1 MSEKTLRRR
10 TFISF
15 GVSIVVFV
23 IVFALALTLG
33 RYKISIPDFFKAVF
47 TDDSALDIQR
57 SIIVNLRLPRTIMA
71 TFVGI
76 GLSLSGLL
84 YQETFRNKLVSPDL
98 LGVSTGASV
107 GAALAIVLGLSSL
120 FISVFAFVAGLITVL
135 ITVVISKLFSNG
147 SSTILLLSGI
157 IVGGFMSA
165 ILSMIK
171 YFSNDITT
179 LASITY
185 WLMGSFESANMKRNY
200 ILMGVVT
207 VCAIVLL
214 LISHSINM
222 VNQGK
227 EEAQTKGTHYDLYR
241 GLIIVISTILT
252 AISVCFCGTIS
263 WIGLVIPHIV
273 RLLAGRDAK
282 RTIPLCITFGGTF
295 MVLVDILSRT
305 FTDSEIPLSAV
316 TGFVG
321 TIIFVV
327 ILIIKRRKLNELKD
341 IEFILQI

>member
-1 MSEKTLRRR
+1 MNEATLKKR
-10 TFISF
+10 TLVSLII
-15 GVSIVVFV
+15 SIVVLV
-23 IVFALALTLG
+23 IFFAIALMVG
-33 RYKISIPDFFKAVF
+33 RYNIKIDEFFKAVF
-47 TDDSALDIQR
+47 TNNAEFKTQR

-71 TFVGI
+71 LFVGI

-107 GAALAIVLGLSSL
+107 GAALAIVLGLSSTL
-120 FISVFAFVAGLITVL
+120 ISVFAFLMGLLTVALTV
-135 ITVVISKLFSNG
+135 IVSKLFRNG

-165 ILSMIK
+165 LLSFVK

-185 WLMGSFESANMKRNY
+185 WLMGSFESAEMVRCY
-200 ILMGVVT
+200 ILMGVVI
-207 VCAIVLL
+207 VCSIVLI
-214 LISHSINM
+214 LISHQINM
-222 VNQGK
+222 VNQGRA
-227 EEAQTKGTHYDLYR
+227 EAQTKGTNYIFYR
-241 GLIIVISTILT
+241 GLIIAISTLLT

-295 MVLVDILSRT
+295 MILVDIMSRS
-305 FTDSEIPLSAV
+305 FTDAEIPLSAV
-316 TGFVG
+316 TGLLG
-321 TIIFVV
+321 TVIFVV
-327 ILIIKRRKLNELKD
+327 ILIIKRRKLNASKD
-341 IEFILQI
+341 I

>member
-1 MSEKTLRRR
+1 MNEKVLKRR
-10 TFISF
+10 TWISF
-15 GVSIVVFV
+15 GISIAVFV
-23 IVFALALTLG
+23 VIFALALMLG
-33 RYKISIPDFFKAVF
+33 RYRIAIDDFFKAIF
-47 TDDSALDIQR
+47 TDDSALDTQR
-57 SIIVNLRLPRTIMA
+57 SIIVNLRFPRTIMA
-71 TFVGI
+71 AFVGI

-84 YQETFRNKLVSPDL
+84 YQEIFRNKLVSPDL

-107 GAALAIVLGLSSL
+107 GAALAIVLGLSSAL
-120 FISVFAFVAGLITVL
+120 ISVFAFLMGLLTVFV
-135 ITVVISKLFSNG
+135 TVMVSKLFRNG

-165 ILSMIK
+165 ILSVIK

-185 WLMGSFESANMKRNY
+185 WLMGSFESADMKRDY
-200 ILMGVVT
+200 ILMGVVI
-207 VCAIVLL
+207 VCVVVLL
-214 LISHSINM
+214 LISHPINL

-227 EEAQTKGTHYDLYR
+227 AEAQTKGINYNFYR
-241 GLIIVISTILT
+241 GLIIVLATVLT

-295 MVLVDILSRT
+295 MILVDVLSRT

-316 TGFVG
+316 TGLLG
-321 TIIFVV
+321 TVIFVV
-327 ILIIKRRKLNELKD
+327 ILIIKRRKLNEHKD
-341 IEFILQI
+341 I